1 MKHYLSFHT
10 VFILNENIK
19 WLEEFII
26 YYKHIGF
33 DHFYLYDNEGSNGG
47 DGSPTYNK
55 YNFPITTT
63 STLQNQ
69 IDLQIILSKYNEYI
83 TYIKWQPKYNDTI
96 IYGQTASIN
105 DCLSKYGHDNEW
117 IAFFDLD
124 EFIYSSTY
132 ENFKLSNYLKSLD
145 TSISCVKLSQKKF
158 LDRFLSTETFI
169 TQEFKCISENTI
181 DTSDW
186 SPKNIVRCKDVYH
199 VSYIHDIFVK
209 TETYTPDIN
218 ILRFNHYNFNKKQS
232 EWMKGYYKKDNN
244 FEFVLDSEDDG
255 MKHYAHLFINNSN

>member
-1 MKHYLSFHT
+1 MKHYLSLHT

-33 DHFYLYDNEGSNGG
+33 DHFYLYDNEGSSGG
-47 DGSPTYNK
+47 DGTPTHNK

-69 IDLQIILSKYNEYI
+69 LDLQNILSKYNDCI
-83 TYIKWQPKYNDTI
+83 TYIKWQPKHNDII
-96 IYGQTASIN
+96 IYGQTESIN
-105 DCLSKYGHDNEW
+105 DCLAKYGSDNEW

-124 EFIYSSTY
+124 EFIYSSTC
-132 ENFKLSNYLKSLD
+132 ENFNLSNYLNSLD
-145 TSISCVKLSQKKF
+145 TTISCVKLSQKKF
-158 LDRFLSTETFI
+158 LDRFLSTERCI

-181 DTSDW
+181 DTTNW
-186 SPKNIVRCKDVYH
+186 APKNIVRCKDVVY
-199 VSYIHDIFVK
+199 VSYIHDIIVK
-209 TETYTPDIN
+209 KETYTPDIH

-232 EWMKGYYKKDNN
+232 AWMKGYYKRES
-244 FEFVLDSEDDG
+244 EFILDSEDSG
-255 MKHYAHLFINNSN
+255 MKQYAHLFNI

>member
-1 MKHYLSFHT
+1 MKHYLAFHT

-33 DHFYLYDNEGSNGG
+33 EHFYLYDNEGSNGG
-47 DGSPTYNK
+47 DGSQTHNK
-55 YNFPITTT
+55 YNFPI
-63 STLQNQ
+63 STNSTVQNQ
-69 IDLQIILSKYNEYI
+69 IDLQNLLTKYNDCI
-83 TYIKWQPKYNDTI
+83 TYIKWQPRYNNVI
-96 IYGQTASIN
+96 IYAQTQSIN
-105 DCLSKYGHDNEW
+105 DCIAKYGHDNEW

-124 EFIYSSTY
+124 EFIYSATH
-132 ENFKLSNYLKSLD
+132 ENLNLPNFLKSL
-145 TSISCVKLSQKKF
+145 SLNIGCVKLSQKKF

-181 DTSDW
+181 DTSNW
-186 SPKNIVRCKDVYH
+186 APKNIIRCKDINY

-209 TETYTPDIN
+209 TETYTPNIN

-232 EWMKGYYKKDNN
+232 EWMKIFYNRDN
-244 FEFVLDSEDDG
+244 EFILDSEDCG
-255 MKHYAHLFINNSN
+255 MKMYKHLFINN